1 MRNYRCETAGATN
14 RLRTTLRYHPATMP
28 VRPRDAAS
36 LVLIRQ
42 RHGHAEVL
50 MGRRARRHRFLPDM
64 YVFPGG
70 GVDAADHRV
79 APLTPL
85 RAEVAR
91 LLEQNASHA
100 RARALA
106 VAAVRE
112 TWEETGLALGEL
124 RDGRL
129 RPSLDVLDHIV
140 RAITPTAS
148 PIRFHARF
156 FVAEAARLQ
165 GALRGNGELLDLD
178 WRPIERC
185 LALPLADI
193 TEFVL
198 GELRRY
204 LRSRHPPARAP
215 LFTYRHGRASVQR

>member
-1 MRNYRCETAGATN
+1 
-14 RLRTTLRYHPATMP
+14 
-28 VRPRDAAS
+28 
-36 LVLIRQ
+36 
-42 RHGHAEVL
+42 

-70 GVDAADHRV
+70 GVDPHDHRV

-85 RAEVAR
+85 RPEVAR
-91 LLEQNASHA
+91 VLERNASHA

-112 TWEETGLALGEL
+112 TWEETGLALGEVS
-124 RDGRL
+124 DGVL

-140 RAITPTAS
+140 RAITPTVS

-165 GALRGNGELLDLD
+165 GTLRGNGELLDLD

-185 LALPLADI
+185 LTLPLADI

-198 GELRRY
+198 GELRGY
-204 LRSRHPPARAP
+204 LRTRHPPAHAP
-215 LFTYRHGRASVQR
+215 LFTYRHGRASIQR

>member
-1 MRNYRCETAGATN
+1 MRHYAVESARRARHA
-14 RLRTTLRYHPATMP
+14 LRYHPGAMP
-28 VRPRDAAS
+28 VRPKDAAS
-36 LVLIRQ
+36 LLLVRQ
-42 RHGHAEVL
+42 RGAHAEVL
-50 MGRRARRHRFLPDM
+50 MGRRARRHRFLPDV

-70 GVDAADHRV
+70 GVDRGDHRL
-79 APLTPL
+79 APLTAL
-85 RAEVAR
+85 RPEVAQ
-91 LLEQNASHA
+91 LLEQSASHA

-112 TWEETGLALGEL
+112 TWEETGLALGTVQ
-124 RDGRL
+124 DGVL
-129 RPSLDVLDHIV
+129 RPALDALDHIV

-156 FVAEAARLQ
+156 FVADGERLQ
-165 GALRGNGELLDLD
+165 GTLRGNGELLDLD

-198 GELRRY
+198 GELRHY
-204 LRSRHPPARAP
+204 LRTRHPPARAP
-215 LFTYRHGRASVQR
+215 LFTYRYGRVSVQR

>member
-1 MRNYRCETAGATN
+1 MASKCGA
-14 RLRTTLRYHPATMP
+14 RQRGRHASLRYHLRSMP
-28 VRPRDAAS
+28 VRPKDAAS

-42 RHGHAEVL
+42 RGGHAEVL
-50 MGRRARRHRFLPDM
+50 MGRRARRHRFLPDV

-70 GVDAADHRV
+70 RVDRGDHRV

-85 RAEVAR
+85 RPEVAH
-91 LLEQNASHA
+91 LLQQNASPA

-112 TWEETGLALGEL
+112 TWEETGLALGTL
-124 RDGRL
+124 SAQGL
-129 RPSLDVLDHIV
+129 RPALDALDHIV
-140 RAITPTAS
+140 RAITPTVS

-156 FVAEAARLQ
+156 FVAAGDQLQ
-165 GALRGNGELLDLD
+165 GRLRGNGELLDLD
-178 WRPIERC
+178 WRTIEGC

-198 GELRRY
+198 GELRSY
-204 LRSRHPPARAP
+204 LRTRHPPARTP
-215 LFTYRHGRASVQR
+215 LFTYRYGRASVQR

>member
-1 MRNYRCETAGATN
+1 
-14 RLRTTLRYHPATMP
+14 MP

-36 LVLIRQ
+36 LALIRS
-42 RHGHAEVL
+42 RHGHAKVL
-50 MGRRARRHRFLPDM
+50 MGRRARRHRFLPDV

-70 GVDAADHRV
+70 GVDRGDHRV
-79 APLTPL
+79 APRTAL
-85 RAEVAR
+85 RPEVAQ
-91 LLEQNASHA
+91 LLARSARHA

-112 TWEETGLALGEL
+112 TWEETGLALGAVE
-124 RDGRL
+124 DGVL
-129 RPSLDVLDHIV
+129 RPDLHALDHIV

-156 FVAEAARLQ
+156 FVADGDRLEGRLQ
-165 GALRGNGELLDLD
+165 GNGELLDLG

-185 LALPLADI
+185 LELPLADI

-198 GELRRY
+198 GELRHW
-204 LRSRHPPARAP
+204 LRTRHPPQRVP
-215 LFTYRHGRASVQR
+215 LFTYRYGRVFVQR

>member
-1 MRNYRCETAGATN
+1 
-14 RLRTTLRYHPATMP
+14 
-28 VRPRDAAS
+28 
-36 LVLIRQ
+36 
-42 RHGHAEVL
+42 

-70 GVDAADHRV
+70 GVDPGDHRV
-79 APLTPL
+79 TPLTPL

-91 LLEQNASHA
+91 LLEQNARHA

-112 TWEETGLALGEL
+112 TWEETGLALGEV
-124 RDGRL
+124 RDGVL
-129 RPSLDVLDHIV
+129 HPALDELDHIV

-165 GALRGNGELLDLD
+165 GTLRGNGELLDLD
-178 WRPIERC
+178 WRRIERC

-198 GELRRY
+198 GELRAY
-204 LRSRHPPARAP
+204 LHAPHTPTRAP
-215 LFTYRHGRASVQR
+215 VFTYRYGRVSVQR

>member
-1 MRNYRCETAGATN
+1 
-14 RLRTTLRYHPATMP
+14 MP

-42 RHGHAEVL
+42 RDGHAEIL

-70 GVDAADHRV
+70 GVDPEDHRV
-79 APLTPL
+79 TPLTPL
-85 RAEVAR
+85 RADVAR
-91 LLEQNASHA
+91 LLEQTASHA

-112 TWEETGLALGEL
+112 TWEETGLALGEV
-124 RDGRL
+124 RSGVL

-198 GELRRY
+198 GELRGY
-204 LRSRHPPARAP
+204 LRTRHPPARAP

>member
-1 MRNYRCETAGATN
+1 MRRAAGRTAVA
-14 RLRTTLRYHPATMP
+14 LRYHLRAMP
-28 VRPRDAAS
+28 VRPKDAAS
-36 LVLIRQ
+36 LVLVRS
-42 RHGHAEVL
+42 RGGHPEVL

-70 GVDAADHRV
+70 RLDPRDHRMV
-79 APLTPL
+79 PLTPL
-85 RAEVAR
+85 RPEVAR
-91 LLEQNASHA
+91 VLERNATPG

-112 TWEETGLALGEL
+112 TWEETGLALGAA
-124 RDGRL
+124 RADGVH
-129 RPSLDVLDHIV
+129 PALDALDHIV

-156 FVAEAARLQ
+156 FVADGARLS
-165 GALRGNGELLDLD
+165 GALSGNGELLDLD
-178 WRPIERC
+178 WRTIDAS

-198 GELRRY
+198 GELRVW
-204 LRSRHPPARAP
+204 LRAPHAPARVP
-215 LFTYRHGRASVQR
+215 LFTYRYGRACVQR

>member
-1 MRNYRCETAGATN
+1 
-14 RLRTTLRYHPATMP
+14 MP
-28 VRPRDAAS
+28 VRPIDAAS
-36 LVLIRQ
+36 LVPVRS
-42 RHGHAEVL
+42 RGAHAEVL
-50 MGRRARRHRFLPDM
+50 MGRRARRHRFLPDV

-70 GVDAADHRV
+70 RVDRGDHRV

-85 RAEVAR
+85 RPEVAQ
-91 LLEQNASHA
+91 LLAQSASQA

-124 RDGRL
+124 RDGIL
-129 RPSLDVLDHIV
+129 RPDLHALDHIV

-156 FVAEAARLQ
+156 FVADAARLQ

-198 GELRRY
+198 GELRHW
-204 LRSRHPPARAP
+204 LRTRHAPARAP

>member
-1 MRNYRCETAGATN
+1 
-14 RLRTTLRYHPATMP
+14 MP

-36 LVLIRQ
+36 LALIRQ
-42 RHGHAEVL
+42 RDGHAEVL
-50 MGRRARRHRFLPDM
+50 MGRRARRHRFLPDV

-70 GVDAADHRV
+70 GVDRGDHRIL
-79 APLTPL
+79 PLTPL
-85 RAEVAR
+85 RPEVVH
-91 LLEQNASHA
+91 LLAQSASHA

-112 TWEETGLALGEL
+112 TWEETGLALGRL
-124 RDGRL
+124 DGGVL
-129 RPSLDVLDHIV
+129 RPELHALDHIV

-156 FVAEAARLQ
+156 FVADGERLKGRLQ
-165 GALRGNGELLDLD
+165 GNGELLDLD

-198 GELRRY
+198 GELRHW
-204 LRSRHPPARAP
+204 LRTRHPPPRVP
-215 LFTYRHGRASVQR
+215 LFTYRYGRVFVQR

>member
-1 MRNYRCETAGATN
+1 
-14 RLRTTLRYHPATMP
+14 MP
-28 VRPRDAAS
+28 VRPKDAAS
-36 LVLIRQ
+36 LVLIRS
-42 RHGHAEVL
+42 RGSHAEVL
-50 MGRRARRHRFLPDM
+50 MGRRARRHRFLPDV

-70 GVDAADHRV
+70 RVDPGDHRI

-91 LLEQNASHA
+91 LLERNATPG

-112 TWEETGLALGEL
+112 TWEETGLALGTL
-124 RDGRL
+124 SAGAL
-129 RPSLDVLDHIV
+129 RPALDALDHIM

-156 FVAEAARLQ
+156 FVADGARLN
-165 GALRGNGELLDLD
+165 GVLRGNGELLDLD
-178 WRPIERC
+178 WRPIEAC

-198 GELRRY
+198 GELRAW
-204 LRSRHPPARAP
+204 LRAPHPPQQVP
-215 LFTYRHGRASVQR
+215 LFTYRYGRADIQR

>member
-1 MRNYRCETAGATN
+1 MGSKRRARQRG
-14 RLRTTLRYHPATMP
+14 HPAPLGYHLRIMP
-28 VRPRDAAS
+28 VRPKDAAS
-36 LVLIRQ
+36 LVLIRM
-42 RHGHAEVL
+42 RGSHAEVL

-70 GVDAADHRV
+70 RVDRGDHRV

-85 RAEVAR
+85 RPEVAR
-91 LLEQNASHA
+91 LLEQTASHA

-112 TWEETGLALGEL
+112 TWEETGLALGTLTAE
-124 RDGRL
+124 GL
-129 RPSLDVLDHIV
+129 RPALDALDHIV
-140 RAITPTAS
+140 RAITPTVS

-156 FVAEAARLQ
+156 FVAAGERLQ
-165 GALRGNGELLDLD
+165 GTLRGNGELLDLD

-198 GELRRY
+198 GELRGY
-204 LRSRHPPARAP
+204 LRTRHPPARTP
-215 LFTYRHGRASVQR
+215 LFTYRYGRASVQR

>member
-1 MRNYRCETAGATN
+1 MASN
-14 RLRTTLRYHPATMP
+14 RRRRRSARRARLRYHLNAMP
-28 VRPRDAAS
+28 VRPQDAAS
-36 LVLIRQ
+36 LVLIRG
-42 RHGHAEVL
+42 RGGRAEVL
-50 MGRRARRHRFLPDM
+50 MGRRARRHRFLPDV

-70 GVDAADHRV
+70 RVDRVDHRV
-79 APLTPL
+79 APLTAL
-85 RAEVAR
+85 RAEVAQ
-91 LLEQNASHA
+91 LLEQTASRA

-112 TWEETGLALGEL
+112 TWEETGLALGALEA
-124 RDGRL
+124 GVL
-129 RPSLDVLDHIV
+129 RPALDSLDHIV

-156 FVAEAARLQ
+156 FAADASGLH
-165 GALRGNGELLDLD
+165 GELRGNGELLDLD
-178 WRPIERC
+178 WRAIDAC

-198 GELRRY
+198 GELRGY
-204 LRSRHPPARAP
+204 LRTRHAPARVP

>member
-1 MRNYRCETAGATN
+1 
-14 RLRTTLRYHPATMP
+14 MP
-28 VRPRDAAS
+28 VRPKDAAS

-42 RHGHAEVL
+42 RGGHAEIL
-50 MGRRARRHRFLPDM
+50 MGKRARRHRFLPDV

-70 GVDAADHRV
+70 RVDRGDHRV

-85 RAEVAR
+85 RPEVAH
-91 LLEQNASHA
+91 LLQQNASPA

-112 TWEETGLALGEL
+112 TWEETGLALGAL
-124 RDGRL
+124 RHEGL
-129 RPSLDVLDHIV
+129 RPALDALDHIV
-140 RAITPTAS
+140 RAITPTVS

-156 FVAEAARLQ
+156 FVADGERLQ
-165 GALRGNGELLDLD
+165 GRLRGNGELLDLD
-178 WRPIERC
+178 WRPIDAC

-198 GELRRY
+198 GELRGY
-204 LRSRHPPARAP
+204 LRTRHPPARTP
-215 LFTYRHGRASVQR
+215 LFTYRYGRASVQR